1 MNLYR
6 SESSDPKTNAQRN
19 LCGRT
24 HYVDEDTLR
33 FHKSRVLSA
42 GITDQGL
49 LFWIVTSDALTPD
62 GRRRGFRYVIFDVF
76 GTVLARPDT
85 KDAWK
90 SHASA
95 RKAMRKAL
103 DSIDAVKVTFEAIE
117 RHRAATEREMVDL
130 SARVDAIRTKREAA

>member
-76 GTVLARPDT
+76 GTVAARPKLEEAFLKREKCD
-85 KDAWK
+85 
-90 SHASA
+90 
-95 RKAMRKAL
+95 KAKWAVLNAL
-103 DSIDAVKVTFEAIE
+103 DAVALTRDAIE
-117 RHRAATEREMVDL
+117 NACKWHEMEMVEL
-130 SARVDAIRTKREAA
+130 AGKVDAIKAAK